1 MFNQDTQPNKMF
13 YQDAQ
18 PGAEF
23 RRKVNQCV
31 SFPSNQPGAT
41 GKTSLERRKNRW
53 FIQTNVASDLIINVE
68 DNIFH
73 VHKVP
78 MVSKSVYINK
88 LVFEGRN
95 NGGRNSVL
103 SINIENL
110 PGGSLML
117 ELIVRF
123 CYGLPINLNVTNVA
137 PLYCAAH
144 FLDMNEDLE
153 QGNLISKT
161 ETFFSFIIF
170 SSWKHTIQIL
180 KSCET
185 IPSLPKELKLEKRC
199 TESLAWKASL
209 ETKSIYKVENMHNSE
224 TTRCKEKMPGGGDS
238 MDTETW
244 WFEDV
249 SVLRVDHFVE
259 LISAVKRKNMRFKL
273 VGSCIEYWA
282 SKRLPSMAKHGFD
295 SKEKEVQ
302 RVTIRS
308 LIEILRVEENS
319 VSCSF
324 LLHLL
329 KVGLM
334 LDIGPELTRQVESR
348 LVLMLE
354 ECCIED
360 LTVRN
365 YRDNEGIYDVDI
377 VVKVVKAYVKYYT
390 SNSTSRMYVVASLV
404 DEYLVSIVA
413 KDDQLSVKTFRSL
426 VEALPKTARVYDDKL
441 YTAMD
446 MYLKSHPTLTEEERS
461 SICKFLQY
469 DKLSKEAK
477 NHAMKNDRLPLKVTI
492 KFLLLEQLN
501 MTRSILTVG
510 SNFVRTKSQAIVRRE
525 LAKRWEK
532 AQKEIAF
539 MKDEMEKMKIQFND
553 LEKCGGTLRNKMGLY
568 LKSM

>member
-18 PGAEF
+18 PRAEF

-31 SFPSNQPGAT
+31 SFPSNPQGAT
-41 GKTSLERRKNRW
+41 GKTSLERRKNRC
-53 FIQTNVASDLIINVE
+53 
-68 DNIFH
+68 
-73 VHKVP
+73 
-78 MVSKSVYINK
+78 VYINK

-95 NGGRNSVL
+95 NGGTNSVL

-224 TTRCKEKMPGGGDS
+224 TTRCKEKIPGGGDS

-295 SKEKEVQ
+295 SKEKDVQ

-308 LIEILRVEENS
+308 LIEILPVEENS

-365 YRDNEGIYDVDI
+365 YRDNEGIYDVGI

-501 MTRSILTVG
+501 MTKSILTVG

>member
-18 PGAEF
+18 P

-31 SFPSNQPGAT
+31 SFPSNQQGAT

-53 FIQTNVASDLIINVE
+53 FIQTNVTSDLIINVE
-68 DNIFH
+68 ENIFH
-73 VHKVP
+73 LHKVP

-95 NGGRNSVL
+95 NGGTNSVL

-144 FLDMNEDLE
+144 FLDMNEDFE

-161 ETFFSFIIF
+161 EAFFSFIIF

-180 KSCET
+180 KSCEA

-199 TESLAWKASL
+199 IESLAWKASL
-209 ETKSIYKVENMHNSE
+209 ETKSIFKGENMHNS
-224 TTRCKEKMPGGGDS
+224 TDKEI
-238 MDTETW
+238 W

-259 LISAVKRKNMRFKL
+259 LIKEVKRKNMRFRL

-282 SKRLPSMAKHGFD
+282 SKRLLAMAKHGFD
-295 SKEKEVQ
+295 STEKDVQ
-302 RVTIRS
+302 RVTVGS
-308 LIEILRVEENS
+308 LIEILPVEENS

-324 LLHLL
+324 LLHIL
-329 KVGLM
+329 KAGLM
-334 LDIGPELTRQVESR
+334 FDIDPELTRQLENR
-348 LVLMLE
+348 LALMLE
-354 ECCIED
+354 KCCVED
-360 LTVRN
+360 LIVRN
-365 YRDNEGIYDVDI
+365 YRENEGIYDVGI
-377 VVKVVKAYVKYYT
+377 VVKVVKAYAKYFT
-390 SNSTSRMYVVASLV
+390 SNSTSTMYMIASLV

-413 KDDQLSVKTFRSL
+413 RDDRLSVKNFLSL
-426 VEALPKTARVYDDKL
+426 IEALPKNARVWHDKL

-469 DKLSKEAK
+469 DKLSKVAK

-492 KFLLLEQLN
+492 KFLLLEQVH
-501 MTRSILTVG
+501 MTRSILAVG

-525 LAKRWEK
+525 LGKRWVK

-539 MKDEMEKMKIQFND
+539 MKDEMEKMKMQFND

>member
-18 PGAEF
+18 P

-31 SFPSNQPGAT
+31 SFPSNQQDAT
-41 GKTSLERRKNRW
+41 GRTSLERRKNRW
-53 FIQTNVASDLIINVE
+53 FIQTNVTSDLIINVE
-68 DNIFH
+68 ENIFH
-73 VHKVP
+73 LHKVP

-95 NGGRNSVL
+95 DGGRNSVL

-117 ELIVRF
+117 ELIIRF

-144 FLDMNEDLE
+144 ILDMNEDFE

-185 IPSLPKELKLEKRC
+185 IPSLPKDLKLEKRC

-209 ETKSIYKVENMHNSE
+209 ETKSIYKVENMHNSD
-224 TTRCKEKMPGGGDS
+224 TTRCKENMPGGCDS

-249 SVLRVDHFVE
+249 SVLRVDHFVG
-259 LISAVKRKNMRFKL
+259 LINAVKRKNMRFKL

-282 SKRLPSMAKHGFD
+282 LKRLPSMAKHGFGL
-295 SKEKEVQ
+295 KEKDVQ

-308 LIEILRVEENS
+308 LIEILPVEENS

-329 KVGLM
+329 KVGLI
-334 LDIGPELTRQVESR
+334 LDIDPELTRQVESR

-354 ECCIED
+354 KCCTED

-365 YRDNEGIYDVDI
+365 YSDNQGIYDVDI
-377 VVKVVKAYVKYYT
+377 VVKVVKAYETHYT
-390 SNSTSRMYVVASLV
+390 SNSTSRIYVVASLV
-404 DEYLVSIVA
+404 DEYLMSVVA
-413 KDDQLSVKTFRSL
+413 KDDQLSVKTFLSL
-426 VEALPKTARVYDDKL
+426 VEALPKNARVYDDKL

-461 SICKFLQY
+461 GICKFLQY

-477 NHAMKNDRLPLKVTI
+477 NHAMNNDRLPLKVTI

-501 MTRSILTVG
+501 MT
-510 SNFVRTKSQAIVRRE
+510 SNFVRTKSQAIARRE

-553 LEKCGGTLRNKMGLY
+553 LKKCGGTLRNKMGLY
-568 LKSM
+568 LESL

>member
-18 PGAEF
+18 P

-31 SFPSNQPGAT
+31 SFPSNQQDAT
-41 GKTSLERRKNRW
+41 GRTSLERRKNRW
-53 FIQTNVASDLIINVE
+53 FIQTNVTSDLIINVE
-68 DNIFH
+68 ENIFH
-73 VHKVP
+73 LHKVP

-95 NGGRNSVL
+95 DGGRNSVL

-110 PGGSLML
+110 PD
-117 ELIVRF
+117 F
-123 CYGLPINLNVTNVA
+123 
-137 PLYCAAH
+137 
-144 FLDMNEDLE
+144 E

-185 IPSLPKELKLEKRC
+185 IPSLPKDLKLEKRC

-209 ETKSIYKVENMHNSE
+209 ETKSIYKVENMHNSD
-224 TTRCKEKMPGGGDS
+224 TTRCKENMPGGCDS

-249 SVLRVDHFVE
+249 SVLRVDHFVG
-259 LISAVKRKNMRFKL
+259 LINAVKRKNMRFKL

-282 SKRLPSMAKHGFD
+282 LKRLPSMAKHGFGL
-295 SKEKEVQ
+295 KEKDVQ

-308 LIEILRVEENS
+308 LIEILPVEENS

-329 KVGLM
+329 KVGLI
-334 LDIGPELTRQVESR
+334 LDIDPELTRQVESR

-354 ECCIED
+354 KCCTED

-365 YRDNEGIYDVDI
+365 YSDNQGIYDVDI
-377 VVKVVKAYVKYYT
+377 VVKVVKAYETHYT
-390 SNSTSRMYVVASLV
+390 SNSTSRIYVVASLV
-404 DEYLVSIVA
+404 DEYLMSVVA
-413 KDDQLSVKTFRSL
+413 KDDQLSVKTFLSL
-426 VEALPKTARVYDDKL
+426 VEALPKNARVYDDKL

-461 SICKFLQY
+461 GICKFLQY

-477 NHAMKNDRLPLKVTI
+477 NHAMNNDRLPLKVTI

-501 MTRSILTVG
+501 MT
-510 SNFVRTKSQAIVRRE
+510 SNFVRTKSQAIARRE

-553 LEKCGGTLRNKMGLY
+553 LKKCGGTLRNKMGLY
-568 LKSM
+568 LESL

>member
-1 MFNQDTQPNKMF
+1 MFYEDTQPR
-13 YQDAQ
+13 
-18 PGAEF
+18 AEPP
-23 RRKVNQCV
+23 RKVNQCV
-31 SFPSNQPGAT
+31 MFPPNQQVAT

-53 FIQTNVASDLIINVE
+53 FIQTNVTSDLIINVE
-68 DNIFH
+68 GNIFH
-73 VHKVP
+73 LHKVP
-78 MVSKSVYINK
+78 MVAKSVYINK
-88 LVFEGRN
+88 LVFERRN
-95 NGGRNSVL
+95 NGGTNSIL

-144 FLDMNEDLE
+144 FLDMNEDFE

-185 IPSLPKELKLEKRC
+185 IPSSPKDLKLEKRC
-199 TESLAWKASL
+199 TESIAWKASL
-209 ETKSIYKVENMHNSE
+209 DSQSIFKVENMHNSE
-224 TTRCKEKMPGGGDS
+224 TTRCKEKMPGSSDS
-238 MDTETW
+238 IDMETW

-249 SVLRVDHFVE
+249 SVLRIDHFVE
-259 LISAVKRKNMRFKL
+259 LINAVKMKKMRLKL

-282 SKRLPSMAKHGFD
+282 SKWLPTMAKHGFD
-295 SKEKEVQ
+295 SKEKDVQ
-302 RVTIRS
+302 RVKIRS
-308 LIEILRVEENS
+308 LIEILPAEENS

-324 LLHLL
+324 LFHLL
-329 KVGLM
+329 KVGLV
-334 LDIGPELTRQVESR
+334 LDIDPELTRQMENR
-348 LVLMLE
+348 LALMLE
-354 ECCIED
+354 ECCAED
-360 LTVRN
+360 LIIRN

-377 VVKVVKAYVKYYT
+377 VIKVVKAYVKYFT
-390 SNSTSRMYVVASLV
+390 SNSTTRMYMVASLV
-404 DEYLVSIVA
+404 DEYLVSVA
-413 KDDQLSVKTFRSL
+413 RDDQLSPKSFLFL
-426 VEALPKTARVYDDKL
+426 VEALPKNARSCDDKL

-446 MYLKSHPTLTEEERS
+446 MYLKSHPTLTEAERS
-461 SICKFLQY
+461 SICKFMDY
-469 DKLSKEAK
+469 DKLSEEAK

-492 KFLLLEQLN
+492 KFLLLEQVN

-525 LAKRWEK
+525 LGKRWVK
-532 AQKEIAF
+532 AQKEIVF
-539 MKDEMEKMKIQFND
+539 LTNEMEKMKKQLND
-553 LEKCGGTLRNKMGLY
+553 LEKCGGTLRNKMGKY